1 MPFFKIAVYV
11 ASLSPFTLNI
21 ALFTMDIEEAGTRL
35 RPAPRPSRYVVNFQR
50 FSTPYPEAA

>member
-21 ALFTMDIEEAGTRL
+21 ALVTMDIEEAGTRL
-35 RPAPRPSRYVVNFQR
+35 RPAPRPSRYVLCILIGEGAFYVQH
-50 FSTPYPEAA
+50 